1 MTIARILTA
10 KGRDVITTQPDRTL
24 AEVAEVLVAK
34 KIGAVVVVDDQGRII
49 GLLSERDIVRVLA
62 EHGAAVF
69 NDAVSVHMTTE
80 VITTS
85 EDESVYAAMEKMTN
99 ERSRHLPVVRDERLV
114 GLVSIGDMV
123 KHQLADCQYEHKG
136 CENIL
141 RPVEPGGINHT
152 LKSVPHATAPTP
164 KRRGRWAF
172 RLRYVPAAGRSRPS
186 DLEPGLQDHR
196 RLPARQLRGLPI
208 RVENSCRIFVRDD

>member
-62 EHGAAVF
+62 EHGATAF

-123 KHQLADCQYEHKG
+123 KHQLADCQYEHKAMR
-136 CENIL
+136 EYI
-141 RPVEPGGINHT
+141 
-152 LKSVPHATAPTP
+152 AT
-164 KRRGRWAF
+164 G
-172 RLRYVPAAGRSRPS
+172 
-186 DLEPGLQDHR
+186 
-196 RLPARQLRGLPI
+196 
-208 RVENSCRIFVRDD
+208 

>member
-99 ERSRHLPVVRDERLV
+99 VRSRHLPVVRDERLV

-123 KHQLADCQYEHKG
+123 KHQLADCQYDHKAMR
-136 CENIL
+136 EYI
-141 RPVEPGGINHT
+141 
-152 LKSVPHATAPTP
+152 AT
-164 KRRGRWAF
+164 G
-172 RLRYVPAAGRSRPS
+172 
-186 DLEPGLQDHR
+186 
-196 RLPARQLRGLPI
+196 
-208 RVENSCRIFVRDD
+208 